1 MKVMVDI
8 NVAIIGCG
16 NVVQG
21 HFVAWRRIPYAKVVA
36 VCDTDKKAVEKV
48 ALDWK
53 ISRRF
58 TSLSKMSEFKEITL

>member
-1 MKVMVDI
+1 VKVIVDI

-16 NVVQG
+16 NVASS
-21 HFVAWRRIPYAKVVA
+21 HFAAWSRIPYAKVVA
-36 VCDTDKKAVEKV
+36 VCDTNERAVERV

-58 TSLSKMSEFKEITL
+58 TSSYKMSEFKEITF